1 MISLG
6 LDTFVGDPYSAFGIT
21 TGGFGCIVAK
31 FNAVKTPSMVLLEGG
46 YICPELGQNL
56 VAFLK
61 G

>member
-21 TGGFGCIVAK
+21 TEGFGRITAK
-31 FNAVKTPSMVLLEGG
+31 INAVKTPSMVLQDGG
-46 YICPELGQNL
+46 YISPELGQTL